1 MKLDKC
7 FKKINENH
15 NIIEKKKVY
24 TKRTKKG
31 KSVLKGVLTAEGIG
45 GNGWDA
51 INVEDCV

>member
-45 GNGWDA
+45 GNG
-51 INVEDCV
+51 